1 MRIHIKLS
9 QNTELVPFDYQR
21 SLVGTFHKWLGENHV
36 HDAISLY
43 SLSWLMGGRI
53 DKKGFD
59 FKNGAYWQ
67 ISSYDTALIK
77 TLIKGIQNDP
87 ELNFGMSVREVSIM
101 EDPRVEPIQ
110 RFFLNSPIF
119 IKRKLEERVHHY
131 TFSDADSGLYMTQ
144 TLQEKLENAGLD
156 PKGVKVYFDST
167 YQKPSTKMINYNGIK
182 CRASMCPVI
191 IEGSEEQL
199 KFAWNVGIGNST
211 GIGFGS
217 LK

>member
-1 MRIHIKLS
+1 MRIQIKFR
-9 QNTELVPFDYQR
+9 QNTESVPFDYQKN
-21 SLVGTFHKWLGENHV
+21 LVGAFHKWLGENHV
-36 HDAISLY
+36 HDEMSLY

-53 DKKGFD
+53 DKNGFD

-87 ELNFGMSVREVSIM
+87 ELNFGMRVKEVSIIT
-101 EDPRVEPIQ
+101 DPTVEPIQ

-144 TLQEKLENAGLD
+144 TLEAKLKKAGLES
-156 PKGVKVYFDST
+156 KGVKVYFDPT
-167 YQKPSTKMINYNGIK
+167 FQKPSTKMINYNGIK

-217 LK
+217 LR